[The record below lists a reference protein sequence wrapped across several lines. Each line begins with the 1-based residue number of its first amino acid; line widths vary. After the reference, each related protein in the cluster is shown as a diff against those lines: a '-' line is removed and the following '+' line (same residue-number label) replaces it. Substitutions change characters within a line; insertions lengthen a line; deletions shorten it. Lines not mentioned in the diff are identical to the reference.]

1 MSVIKYKHHGSSSAL
16 ILLSQHHFF
25 SAILLASVSSPA
37 PVRGSLILSWCWA
50 PGVTRLSRSSPFV
63 WRVFPVFPMFPAP
76 GPVSPVSPWPD
87 PNWNILLAMSSQAC
101 VGLPT
106 LSLLWYFHNATN
118 CHGHPG
124 ERTNNTFLQSQVAQC
139 KSRQVNSSWHSFK
152 YWPWEPTESV
162 LVSSAES
169 PNWSSRDDLK
179 NTDPSV
185 M

>member
-1 MSVIKYKHHGSSSAL
+1 MSVRKYKHHGSSSAL
-16 ILLSQHHFF
+16 ILLSQDHFF
-25 SAILLASVSSPA
+25 SVILLASVFFPR
-37 PVRGSLILSWCWA
+37 PCPRIINIELVL
-50 PGVTRLSRSSPFV
+50 RLGHEALSPFV
-63 WRVFPVFPMFPAP
+63 WRVWPVFPAP
-76 GPVSPVSPWPD
+76 GPMSPVSPWPD

-101 VGLPT
+101 YGLPT

-185 M
+185 I

>member
-1 MSVIKYKHHGSSSAL
+1 MSVIKCKHHGSSSAL

-25 SAILLASVSSPA
+25 SAILLASVFSPR
-37 PVRGSLILSWCWA
+37 PCPRIINIELVLS
-50 PGVTRLSRSSPFV
+50 PSVTRLSSPFV
-63 WRVFPVFPMFPAP
+63 RRVFPVFPVFPAP
-76 GPVSPVSPWPD
+76 GPVSPWSD

-118 CHGHPG
+118 CHPG

-152 YWPWEPTESV
+152 YWPWEPTLESV

-185 M
+185 I